1 LKTFHALLD
10 RNDMR
15 PSCVLSILT
24 DGRVSYRLRHKWRD
38 RTTHVLFEPFE
49 LVEKL
54 AALVPPP
61 RFNTVRYSGIFAPAS
76 RWRSQVVPF
85 DREEFASVHHNGCAG
100 KKQMENPDGKDFQKS
115 GRHPRNYS
123 WSELM
128 KRVFELDVLVC
139 DCCGGR
145 MRILCAINAP
155 EAIGKI
161 LDCLGLPSRPPP
173 IYPALRVRTSAIK
186 T

>member
-15 PSCVLSILT
+15 PSCVLSLQT
-24 DGRVSYRLRHKWRD
+24 YGAYGAN
-38 RTTHVLFEPFE
+38 F
-49 LVEKL
+49 
-54 AALVPPP
+54 
-61 RFNTVRYSGIFAPAS
+61 
-76 RWRSQVVPF
+76 
-85 DREEFASVHHNGCAG
+85 
-100 KKQMENPDGKDFQKS
+100 NPDGKDFQKS

-139 DCCGGR
+139 DRGGGR

-173 IYPALRVRTSAIK
+173 IYPALWVRTSAIK

>member
-1 LKTFHALLD
+1 LNTFHALLD

-15 PSCVLSILT
+15 PSCVLSLQT
-24 DGRVSYRLRHKWRD
+24 YGAYGAN
-38 RTTHVLFEPFE
+38 F
-49 LVEKL
+49 
-54 AALVPPP
+54 
-61 RFNTVRYSGIFAPAS
+61 
-76 RWRSQVVPF
+76 
-85 DREEFASVHHNGCAG
+85 
-100 KKQMENPDGKDFQKS
+100 NPDGKDFQKS

-139 DCCGGR
+139 DRGGGR

-161 LDCLGLPSRPPP
+161 LDCPRPAFQAPSNLPRLMGSNLGD
-173 IYPALRVRTSAIK
+173 
-186 T
+186 